1 MTNKFQNK
9 YRIPSARLKNWDY
22 GTNGAYFI
30 TICTGNREHFF
41 GEIVSVNDE
50 NEMQFNEIGGLANEF
65 WAEIPKH
72 FPFVELGN
80 YQVMPNHVHG
90 ILIIDK
96 NNVVDDVVETL
107 PLETLQ
113 CNVSTQNE
121 FMSKISPK
129 SGTISTIIRSFKSA
143 VTKNAHHI
151 HADFEWQERFHD
163 HIIRNS
169 KSFDNIQNYI
179 ETNPENWREDKFYS

>member
-9 YRIPSARLKNWDY
+9 YRIPSSRLKNWDY
-22 GTNGAYFI
+22 GTNGTYFI
-30 TICTGNREHFF
+30 TICTRNRKHFF
-41 GEIVSVNDE
+41 GEIVSVDCE
-50 NEMQFNEIGGLANEF
+50 NEMKFNEIGVLAYRF

-80 YQVMPNHVHG
+80 FQVMPNHVHG

-96 NNVVDDVVETL
+96 KNVVDDVVDPL
-107 PLETLQ
+107 PVETLQ

-143 VTKNAHHI
+143 VTKNAHYI

-163 HIIRNS
+163 CIIRDS
-169 KSFDNIQNYI
+169 VAFETIQNYI
-179 ETNPENWREDKFYS
+179 ANNQANWKEDRFYS